1 MHRMSTNYFPAR
13 QLIALLC
20 ATVLGL
26 SVQLSAGAADAED
39 GSPVETVEKAAATL
53 QNKLTGQQEYFA
65 QNSAELFTL
74 IDEVML
80 PSFDVQYAGKLVL
93 GKTHWMAATEE
104 QRQRFIDAFYGFLVR
119 AYAKGILEFEQ
130 EKMIVYPG
138 ASYSKDGR
146 KALVRTELVIVAG
159 DNVQVNYSLRQTESG
174 WKIYDVRIEGV
185 SYIQNYRNQF
195 DAEISAQ
202 GIEALIVRLE
212 EEALDKDEE
221 LSETAR
227 PAQAT

>member
-1 MHRMSTNYFPAR
+1 MLYA
-13 QLIALLC
+13 A
-20 ATVLGL
+20 VLGL
-26 SVQLSAGAADAED
+26 SVQSSAGAAEADK
-39 GSPVETVEKAAATL
+39 GSPVETVETAAATL
-53 QNKLTGQQEYFA
+53 QSKLTGQQEFFA
-65 QNSAELFTL
+65 QNSAELFAL

-93 GKTHWMAATEE
+93 GRTHWLAATEE

-146 KALVRTELVIVAG
+146 KALVRTELVIVAS
-159 DNVQVNYSLRQTESG
+159 DNVQVNYSLRQTEAG

-202 GIEALIVRLE
+202 GLEALIVRLE
-212 EEALDKDEE
+212 EEGLVEDEE
-221 LSETAR
+221 VSEAVQ
-227 PAQAT
+227 PAQAS